1 MQDGF
6 YGNFYRNKPHGE
18 GFVRY
23 CDGSS
28 YTGEFYEGTRHGKGT
43 LQGEDG
49 VRIIGTFTRDKRNG
63 EFEVRASGFFF
74 CQGSLGSD
82 ALLWQQRVTLMIR
95 ATV

>member
-28 YTGEFYEGTRHGKGT
+28 YTGEFYEGARHGQGT
-43 LQGEDG
+43 LQDENG
-49 VRIIGTFTRDKRNG
+49 VRIIGTFARDKRNG
-63 EFEVRASGFFF
+63 EFEVRFVVFSFTSTP
-74 CQGSLGSD
+74 QK
-82 ALLWQQRVTLMIR
+82 
-95 ATV
+95 